1 MSRVST
7 VNLGILL
14 ALYTGLRIGEVC
26 GLRWEDYDS
35 AEGTITVRRTVQRI
49 PDNSGRTRLHV
60 GTPKTQSSLRTIPL
74 PLQLIRLLNKLKA
87 DNNSFIITGTEKI
100 PEPARLRSAFKRT
113 LKEYGLRDIRFHD
126 LRHLF
131 ASNCIRMN
139 FDIKSLSEILGHANA
154 SMTLNRYVHTTL
166 DTKRQY
172 MNLIKI

>member
-1 MSRVST
+1 MS
-7 VNLGILL
+7 
-14 ALYTGLRIGEVC
+14 
-26 GLRWEDYDS
+26 
-35 AEGTITVRRTVQRI
+35 
-49 PDNSGRTRLHV
+49 
-60 GTPKTQSSLRTIPL
+60 
-74 PLQLIRLLNKLKA
+74 KLKGEG
-87 DNNSFIITGTEKI
+87 NEYIITGTETV
-100 PEPARLRSAFKRT
+100 PEPSRLRSAFKRT

-139 FDIKSLSEILGHANA
+139 FDVKSLSEILGHASA